1 MLTFSNLMRFAMI
14 LGLVVTLNFATARAS
29 DAATFELA
37 VGGVRDACSGAHLG
51 GASLTFTQL
60 GTSEHPP
67 SPIRIATNPG
77 GQFKTMLAPGDY
89 SVVVT
94 LDGYSQVQNTDSD
107 PVSIIFQRTGVVNHF
122 SFVLH
127 PPSPC

>member
-1 MLTFSNLMRFAMI
+1 MHSSSLMRFTII
-14 LGLVVTLNFATARAS
+14 LGLVVTLGFATAGTS

-37 VGGVRDACSGAHLG
+37 IGGVRDACSGAHLG
-51 GASLTFTQL
+51 GASLTFTPV

-67 SPIRIATNPG
+67 APIRIATNSG
-77 GQFKTMLAPGDY
+77 GQFETKLAPGGY

-94 LDGYSQVQNTDSD
+94 LDDYSQVGNTDGD

-127 PPSPC
+127 PLSPC